1 MSTSGDNLPRRKRY
15 RSLDIIRG
23 CAILSMIQAHLFLLS
38 NTIGPMNTLATLL
51 MPRFFFVMVAGTS
64 FDLLV
69 SSRMRN
75 MVSSFDVR
83 LEIFLRGGVLLSV
96 DLLMLFIGSIVWPS
110 LYSFSLYWGV
120 FEAIAVGYLLGMVLP
135 RSLLSK
141 MWSIAFLLAAIFLLD
156 TSSSSALLADSLK
169 NLLPMLLFFQLGRVM
184 YDLYYN
190 DEDNTYSMLRRGR
203 LIVPTVFFL
212 LGYFI
217 AGYHHLGL
225 SNPGWIVNDSNEL
238 PSIMIVF
245 GNIFLLYHIFA
256 EIADRHGVRIILLH
270 IVERIGRISFS
281 IFFVHIAII
290 YLVRLS
296 FTALGLAEILPL
308 EPPLL
313 NLVTLASFILIF
325 YSLEKWWSARQYRYG
340 FEWILR
346 TVPDYVMR
354 ILTKWAALRRD

>member
-1 MSTSGDNLPRRKRY
+1 MGTSGHNLHTPKRY
-15 RSLDIIRG
+15 KSLDIIRG
-23 CAILSMIQAHLFLLS
+23 CAILSMIQTHLSLLS
-38 NTIGPMNTLATLL
+38 NTIGPMNDLATLL

-64 FDLLV
+64 FDLFV
-69 SSRMRN
+69 SSRKRN
-75 MVSSFDVR
+75 MVSSFDIR

-141 MWSIAFLLAAIFLLD
+141 MWSIVFLLTGIFLLN

-190 DEDNTYSMLRRGR
+190 DEDNTFSMLRRGR
-203 LIVPTVFFL
+203 LIVPAVFFL
-212 LGYFI
+212 LGYVV
-217 AGYHHLGL
+217 AGYYHLGL
-225 SNPGWIVNDSNEL
+225 PNPEWIVDNSNEL

-256 EIADRHGVRIILLH
+256 EIVDRHDIK
-270 IVERIGRISFS
+270 
-281 IFFVHIAII
+281 A
-290 YLVRLS
+290 RLS
-296 FTALGLAEILPL
+296 
-308 EPPLL
+308 
-313 NLVTLASFILIF
+313 S
-325 YSLEKWWSARQYRYG
+325 S
-340 FEWILR
+340 
-346 TVPDYVMR
+346 
-354 ILTKWAALRRD
+354 